1 MYFPNA
7 PCKNVPS
14 ATVSFPTMDQA
25 VSRLNLAAN
34 SHVHSQVT
42 PCGASLNNA
51 TLRKASPEYFGFPFS
66 VLFHRC
72 STRIHSYIADA
83 M

>member
-1 MYFPNA
+1 VYFTNA

-14 ATVSFPTMDQA
+14 AMVSVPTMGQT
-25 VSRLNLAAN
+25 VIRLNLAAN
-34 SHVHSQVT
+34 SHVHSHVS
-42 PCGASLNNA
+42 PRGASINNVI
-51 TLRKASPEYFGFPFS
+51 LGKASSEYFGFPFS

-72 STRIHSYIADA
+72 STRIHSYITDA